1 MIHTSKIVL
10 EIINQFIYDLGVIE
24 PRGTVSKW
32 NDLEQHCE
40 VMADA
45 PPEHEQMPDGVVE
58 RNPLR
63 QVEHD
68 SDRVERAP

>member
-1 MIHTSKIVL
+1 
-10 EIINQFIYDLGVIE
+10 VITLDDAG
-24 PRGTVSKW
+24 GTVSKW

-45 PPEHEQMPDGVVE
+45 SSENEQMPDGVVE

-68 SDRVERAP
+68 PDRVERAP

>member
-45 PPEHEQMPDGVVE
+45 PPEHEQMPNSMVE
-58 RNPLR
+58 WNPLPHI
-63 QVEHD
+63 EHN
-68 SDRVERAP
+68 SE